1 MDHKA
6 LRQFL
11 ALAETLH
18 FGRASE
24 QAHVSPSTLSR
35 AIKQLELTIGAE
47 LFLRD
52 NRHVNLTPEGELFLS
67 YARETL
73 AQWQL
78 FQNQLSGGPGELQG
92 EISIYCS
99 VTASYSFLY
108 DLLSAFRRNHPRIEI
123 KLHTGDPESAIGRVL
138 NGTEELT
145 IAARPDTL
153 PAGLAFKHIASSA
166 LVFIAPAR
174 DTGVESILIPHSN
187 PEWANTPM
195 ILSES
200 GLARKRVNQWFK
212 HKRIKPRIYAQVAGH
227 EAIVSMVSLGF
238 GVGIVPRI
246 VLDNSPLAQQVRVL
260 AVQPELEAYQ
270 VGLFALDRNLR
281 NPLIQA
287 FWASVSQNAVTTTT
301 ASTDANTR
309 NN

>member
-24 QAHVSPSTLSR
+24 LAHVSPSTLSR
-35 AIKQLELTIGAE
+35 AIKQLELRVGVE

-52 NRHVNLTPEGELFLS
+52 NRRVSLTREGELFLD
-67 YARETL
+67 YAREALT
-73 AQWQL
+73 QWEL
-78 FQNQLSGGPGELQG
+78 LRRRLSGDSGELQG
-92 EISIYCS
+92 EIGIYCS

-108 DLLSAFRRNHPRIEI
+108 ELLSAFRRNHPRIEI
-123 KLHTGDPESAIGRVL
+123 KLHTGDPESAIGRVQS
-138 NGTEELT
+138 GVEELT

-153 PAGLAFKHIASSA
+153 PAGLAFKHIATSA
-166 LVFIAPAR
+166 LVFIAPVR
-174 DTGVESILIPHSN
+174 DPGVEPIEIPGSN
-187 PEWANTPM
+187 QEWANTPM

-212 HKRIKPRIYAQVAGH
+212 HKRIKPKIYAQVAGH

-238 GVGIVPRI
+238 GVGVVPKI
-246 VLDNSPLAQQVRVL
+246 VLDNSPLAQQVRIL
-260 AVQPELEAYQ
+260 AIQPELEAYQ
-270 VGLFALDRNLR
+270 VGLFALEKKLK

-287 FWASVSQNAVTTTT
+287 FWSSVSQTTTL
-301 ASTDANTR
+301 
-309 NN
+309 

>member
-35 AIKQLELTIGAE
+35 AIKQLELNIGVA

-52 NRHVNLTPEGELFLS
+52 NRHVSLTPEGELFLD
-67 YARETL
+67 YAREALT
-73 AQWQL
+73 QWEQ
-78 FQNQLSGGPGELQG
+78 FQNQISGDTGELQG

-108 DLLSAFRRNHPRIEI
+108 DLLSAFRHNHPRIEI

-138 NGTEELT
+138 SGAEDLT

-153 PAGLAFKHIASSA
+153 PAGLAFKPITTSA

-174 DTGVESILIPHSN
+174 NTGMESVLPPNSN
-187 PEWANTPM
+187 AGWANTPM

-200 GLARKRVNQWFK
+200 GLARKRVNLWFK
-212 HKRIKPRIYAQVAGH
+212 HKRIKPKIYAQVAGH

-238 GVGIVPRI
+238 GVGVVPKI

-260 AVQPELEAYQ
+260 DIQPQLEAYQ
-270 VGLFALDRNLR
+270 VGLFTLDRKLK
-281 NPLIQA
+281 NPLINA
-287 FWASVSQNAVTTTT
+287 FWASVSQHDKPKT
-301 ASTDANTR
+301 
-309 NN
+309 

>member
-1 MDHKA
+1 MDHKV

-24 QAHVSPSTLSR
+24 LAHVSPSTLSR
-35 AIKQLELTIGAE
+35 AIQQLELRVGFV

-52 NRHVNLTPEGELFLS
+52 NRRVSLTPEGELFVD
-67 YARETL
+67 YAREAL
-73 AQWQL
+73 ARWEL
-78 FQNQLSGGPGELQG
+78 LRSRLSGNRGELQG
-92 EISIYCS
+92 EIGIYCS

-108 DLLSAFRRNHPRIEI
+108 ELLSAFRRNHPRIEI
-123 KLHTGDPESAIGRVL
+123 KLHTGDPESAIGRVQS
-138 NGTEELT
+138 GAEELT

-153 PAGLAFKHIASSA
+153 PAGLAFKHIATSA
-166 LVFIAPAR
+166 LVFIAPVR
-174 DTGVESILIPHSN
+174 DRGIEPLAIPSSN
-187 PEWANTPM
+187 QEWANTPM

-238 GVGIVPRI
+238 GVGVVPKI
-246 VLDNSPLAQQVRVL
+246 VLDNSPLAQQVRIL
-260 AVQPELEAYQ
+260 EIQPELEAYQ
-270 VGLFALDRNLR
+270 VGLFALEKKLK

-287 FWASVSQNAVTTTT
+287 FWASVSQATTP
-301 ASTDANTR
+301 AR
-309 NN
+309 